1 MLRILYCDDEPAQEI
16 YLQRAV
22 QKWEETSRETIRLQT
37 FRSAEEVLFELDQT
51 VPYDLLLLD
60 IQMKQMNGM
69 ELAREIRKRDRNV
82 AVAFLTNDPG
92 FVFDGY
98 EVEAVGYLMKPVNP
112 DQLASLLNRI
122 YEKKGKEKRY
132 LIFRYSGEDYRLEE
146 QEIVYLESDGHYI
159 RIHGM
164 DRIYDVK
171 EKFQN
176 MLNVLEG
183 DGWIRPHRSYF
194 VNLGYVEKIT
204 RTECMME
211 NGERIPV
218 SRNRYREVNEA
229 FIDYYKNRMGV

>member
-98 EVEAVGYLMKPVNP
+98 EVEAVGYLMKPVNS

-183 DGWIRPHRSYF
+183 DLSLIH
-194 VNLGYVEKIT
+194 I
-204 RTECMME
+204 
-211 NGERIPV
+211 
-218 SRNRYREVNEA
+218 
-229 FIDYYKNRMGV
+229 